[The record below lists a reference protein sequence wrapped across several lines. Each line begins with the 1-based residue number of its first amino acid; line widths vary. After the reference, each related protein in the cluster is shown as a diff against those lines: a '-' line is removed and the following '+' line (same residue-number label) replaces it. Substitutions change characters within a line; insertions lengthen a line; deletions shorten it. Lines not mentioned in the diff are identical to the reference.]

1 MISSFSFSDSTV
13 GFMLTGAF
21 DDKTVES
28 LHQEILEKLQ
38 KHDKINL
45 YIEYNG
51 IDEFT
56 LPSLLKELIF
66 KLKHT
71 DDFDKVA
78 LVADEKWIKLC
89 ASIEN
94 MFLFSDIKT
103 FDTEDRLKAI
113 NWIAQRDR

>member
-13 GFMLTGAF
+13 GFMLTGDF
-21 DDKTVES
+21 DDKTVEN

-38 KHDKINL
+38 THDKINL

-71 DDFDKVA
+71 NDFDKVA

-89 ASIEN
+89 GSIEN
-94 MFLFSDIKT
+94 MFSSSKIKN
-103 FDTEDRLKAI
+103 FDVEDRLKAI

>member
-1 MISSFSFSDSTV
+1 MFTSFSFSEDTV
-13 GFMLTGAF
+13 GFMLTGTF
-21 DDKTVES
+21 DDKIVER

-38 KHDKINL
+38 THDKINL

-89 ASIEN
+89 ASMEN
-94 MFLFSDIKT
+94 LFLSSNIKN
-103 FDTEDRLKAI
+103 FDVEDRLKAI